1 MIKNYIH
8 SIIKLNHRFGIQ
20 PEYLPRF
27 PTFKK
32 GDYFWLMM
40 LTIFCEFFLCYFL
53 YLFYITLTSYQQLFL
68 GSIVMV
74 SHHCEIGAKYLQK
87 FVEVFGLHLGP
98 LPTGGMGVVFVDGF
112 YFGKVIQHHGDGLG
126 GGFVRLVGVG
136 SYLIW
141 YQGWYIHFLLTV
153 LHQQY

>member
-1 MIKNYIH
+1 MNNSVSYRIKYIIQCSRMIKNYIH
-8 SIIKLNHRFGIQ
+8 SIIKLNHRSGIQ

-40 LTIFCEFFLCYFL
+40 LTIFSEFFLCYFL

-68 GSIVMV
+68 GSIVMM

-87 FVEVFGLHLGP
+87 FVEVLGLHLGP

-112 YFGKVIQHHGDGLG
+112 YFGKVIQPWRW
-126 GGFVRLVGVG
+126 FRWWVCEVSWSR
-136 SYLIW
+136 
-141 YQGWYIHFLLTV
+141 
-153 LHQQY
+153 